1 MMFGELEALGRRAVS
16 CKHWRWMPGMLTT
29 QNFRLVEI
37 DPTLIVCD
45 GRSMMHFRTRICLTW
60 LDLSDPAT
68 LGCLLYLVR
77 AGTGDRL
84 ADVVSTNRYH
94 AFNDESSDCCAPAWI
109 VKYRNGQQYCQ
120 AAGPT
125 EAEALV
131 AALEGAP

>member
-1 MMFGELEALGRRAVS
+1 MMPVELEALARRAMS

-60 LDLSDPAT
+60 PELTDSAT
-68 LGCLLYLVR
+68 LGCLLAVVREAWNDPTASVWFDDTKYGDGQMWMWR
-77 AGTGDRL
+77 AGDKGRCMYD
-84 ADVVSTNRYH
+84 
-94 AFNDESSDCCAPAWI
+94 
-109 VKYRNGQQYCQ
+109 
-120 AAGPT
+120 T